1 LGIDRPIIVGHSMG
15 GMLGVELASRRPALP
30 RALVLVDP
38 GPIEADPETVRF
50 FDALAD
56 QLAGSDGEHVRRRF
70 IKRMAPRN
78 EALARSVEDMMCS
91 VPLPVATAV
100 IRTLTDWDGLAA
112 LGRCE
117 VPALLLRPRR
127 DDDDAAL
134 LEAKPDMTVG
144 ITVGGGHFHQLEVPE
159 QVNAMI
165 DRFLERAAS

>member
-1 LGIDRPIIVGHSMG
+1 
-15 GMLGVELASRRPALP
+15 
-30 RALVLVDP
+30 
-38 GPIEADPETVRF
+38 
-50 FDALAD
+50 
-56 QLAGSDGEHVRRRF
+56 
-70 IKRMAPRN
+70 
-78 EALARSVEDMMCS
+78 
-91 VPLPVATAV
+91 V